1 MYCCVCDEFGV
12 GLCMPYIYSPEYPI
26 YYLRSIFVVTYLPAV
41 CVCLYP
47 WGSVSA
53 SRPIAVGAVIAG
65 FMSCELFIIKS

>member
-1 MYCCVCDEFGV
+1 MNLVWACVCLIFIH
-12 GLCMPYIYSPEYPI
+12 LFPI